1 MTTIQGTLLATIKY
15 TLFTLA
21 LLFIVLLLLGV
32 PRFYQTPINTF
43 SAVQSAASPTVED
56 VLVRIGGDA
65 AVAPGERMGA
75 VLVFDGN
82 AVVEGDVEVAV
93 VADGT
98 LRVRAGQ
105 VGQIFAADGRVHL
118 EPGATVMGD
127 IRLIDAELTQED
139 GAQVL
144 GTVHRGIPSWVGGG
158 LVLVGVLLGMGWIL
172 AVILSGVAV
181 AAFAGSSV
189 RHVGRRIVDETR
201 DTLVATL
208 VFWVGVP
215 ILAVL
220 ATLTIVGL
228 PLGLAVL
235 LFVLPVVSFAGY
247 LIAGIRLGDSL
258 VEWRRGSAEAF
269 HPYLAALIG
278 ISVLMLI
285 SILPIIGETVS
296 AAATLVGSGALI
308 LHLWRR
314 MQVRATDDASAPTPS
329 PSVAA

>member
-1 MTTIQGTLLATIKY
+1 MTTVQGTLLAIIRY
-15 TLFTLA
+15 TLVTLA
-21 LLFIVLLLLGV
+21 LLFLVLVLLGV
-32 PRFYQTPINTF
+32 PQFYRTPIHTL
-43 SAVQSAASPTVED
+43 STMQSAAPASTED

-65 AVAPGERMGA
+65 VVAPGERVGA
-75 VLVFDGN
+75 VLVVDGT
-82 AVVEGDVEVAV
+82 AVLDGDVEVAV

-98 LRVRAGQ
+98 LRVRGGR
-105 VGQIFAADGRVHL
+105 VGQLFVAGGTVHL
-118 EPGATVMGD
+118 EPGGTVTGD
-127 IRLIDAELTQED
+127 IRLIDADLTQED

-158 LVLVGVLLGMGWIL
+158 LVLVGLLLGMGWIL
-172 AVILSGVAV
+172 AVILSGVAL

-189 RHVGRRIVDETR
+189 RHVGRRIVDETW

-215 ILAVL
+215 VLAVL
-220 ATLTIVGL
+220 VMFTIVGL

-247 LIAGIRLGDSL
+247 LIAGIRLGDAL

-278 ISVLMLI
+278 ISALMLI

-296 AAATLVGSGALI
+296 AAATLLGSGALV

-314 MQVRATDDASAPTPS
+314 MQTRATKDLSARS